1 QYRQAQT
8 ELQHRQAQYA
18 KLEARLAA
26 LEQLQADVQ
35 RHDKLEPW
43 LEANQLAELPRLWK
57 QLKISSGWETA
68 VEAVLRDRV
77 AALQL
82 SDLHALLPLLSE
94 PPPSRVS
101 FYVLP

>member
-1 QYRQAQT
+1 
-8 ELQHRQAQYA
+8 
-18 KLEARLAA
+18 AA

-101 FYVLP
+101 FYVLPELDAELENSSRSLSHKIAVANPH